1 MWVFLINNLEDI
13 TITFSAEGAKML
25 ELELKIKEQ
34 KKLIEMQKGVIQ
46 DHRETIEKI
55 GNKN

>member
-1 MWVFLINNLEDI
+1 
-13 TITFSAEGAKML
+13 ML

-34 KKLIEMQKGVIQ
+34 KKLIEMQKEVIQ
-46 DHRETIEKI
+46 DHRETIEKL